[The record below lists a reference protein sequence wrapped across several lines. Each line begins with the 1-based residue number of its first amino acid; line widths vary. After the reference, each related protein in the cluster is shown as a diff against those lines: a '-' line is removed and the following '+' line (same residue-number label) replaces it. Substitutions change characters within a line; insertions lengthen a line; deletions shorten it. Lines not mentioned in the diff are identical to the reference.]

1 MTFARLRTR
10 LTAREEARQ
19 IAVGDPYA
27 DLEEVY
33 GLEQRRGIRFKDG
46 ARIVGPGPFQAGSA
60 DPSLRTGP
68 TGTRRHR

>member
-10 LTAREEARQ
+10 LAAREEARQ
-19 IAVGDPYA
+19 IAAGDPYA

-46 ARIVGPGPFQAGSA
+46 ARIVGPFQAGSA

-68 TGTRRHR
+68 TGWEIFG